1 MPINQTREMLENIFN
16 GTSPVKRSNP
26 KPGESAYYYLKP
38 DANASTVNQMQKI
51 DIPNQ
56 PNPQSQQYN
65 YDTLLTNTIAHLK
78 KEEGNPQHIYLD
90 TKGYKT
96 IGVGINVDDWNTFQ
110 KLNFMLNNRPA
121 TLEEKRQAFNIFE
134 NSKAQ
139 NRYGQ
144 KFGAEYFKDVSN
156 LRITDDESNR
166 LLNQH
171 LQNTLQHV
179 QTQFPNFQTFPQGL
193 QNVLLDIAYNT
204 GNIIRKK
211 WPRLHAAIQTKSLPL
226 IRSNIHRQDVPESR
240 NSWAEQQIDSITS
253 W

>member
-16 GTSPVKRSNP
+16 GTNPIKRSNP

-56 PNPQSQQYN
+56 LNPQPQQYN
-65 YDTLLTNTIAHLK
+65 YDTLLANAVAHLK
-78 KEEGNPQHIYLD
+78 EEENNKEYIYLD

-96 IGVGINVDDWNTFQ
+96 IGVGINVDNWNTFQ

-121 TLEEKRQAFNIFE
+121 TLEEKRQAFDTFESLKAQKRYGQMWTAKKFE
-134 NSKAQ
+134 NS
-139 NRYGQ
+139 
-144 KFGAEYFKDVSN
+144 SN

-179 QTQFPNFQTFPQGL
+179 QKQFPNFQTFPQGL

-204 GNIIRKK
+204 GNITREK

-226 IRSNIHRQDVPESR
+226 IRSNIHRRDVPESR
-240 NSWAEQQIDSITS
+240 NNWAEQQIDSITS